1 MMHWL
6 PHKPTNTLGMDIFK
20 IYVLIKPSG
29 EKLLYRTFS
38 SAESACRVGGTIEEW
53 TTIEGSDRLVLT
65 RVFERVCREM
75 TEISLR

>member
-1 MMHWL
+1 
-6 PHKPTNTLGMDIFK
+6 MDIFK

-53 TTIEGSDRLVLT
+53 STVEGTDRLVLLRT
-65 RVFERVCREM
+65 FERIAKEM
-75 TEISLR
+75 TEILNP

>member
-1 MMHWL
+1 ME
-6 PHKPTNTLGMDIFK
+6 IFK

-53 TTIEGSDRLVLT
+53 STVEGTDRLVLLRT
-65 RVFERVCREM
+65 FERIAKEM
-75 TEISLR
+75 TEILNP

>member
-1 MMHWL
+1 
-6 PHKPTNTLGMDIFK
+6 MDIFK

-53 TTIEGSDRLVLT
+53 STVEGTDRLVLLRT
-65 RVFERVCREM
+65 FERIAKDM
-75 TEISLR
+75 TEILNP

>member
-1 MMHWL
+1 ME
-6 PHKPTNTLGMDIFK
+6 IFK

-53 TTIEGSDRLVLT
+53 STVDGTDRLVLLRT
-65 RVFERVCREM
+65 FERIAKEM
-75 TEISLR
+75 TEILNP